1 MRRTP
6 LNCPYSALEEKG
18 DKIMHSV
25 EATGKNVEQAINN
38 ALLELK
44 APREDVDIEI
54 LSMGGFLKKAKVK
67 VSISADAIDKYEKKE
82 ELKKTI
88 NEEKLEEKKAEED
101 KFVEEFL
108 KKKTEI
114 SQPKPEQKKEER
126 KQKVFVD
133 EEYIA
138 PQKKEEQKTGEV
150 VAKLSAEEFLQGVLK
165 SLNLEGNIERT
176 EDDRY
181 IYFNLTG
188 ENLNDLIGYHGDCML
203 ALSQFMNIV
212 CKKDGRKRF
221 VLDVEGYR
229 EKRAESLRELAK
241 RTANKVAKTGRYFKF
256 EPMDPS
262 ERKIIHTALQEDDR
276 VTTLSKGEEPHRYLI
291 VFPKEYR
298 E

>member
-6 LNCPYSALEEKG
+6 LNCPYSALEEKE
-18 DKIMHSV
+18 KNMHSV

-88 NEEKLEEKKAEED
+88 QEEKLEEKKAEQD
-101 KFVEEFL
+101 KFVEDFL
-108 KKKTEI
+108 KKKAEITEE
-114 SQPKPEQKKEER
+114 KPQKEER

-133 EEYIA
+133 EEYVA
-138 PQKKEEQKTGEV
+138 PQKKEEKQEAAEV
-150 VAKLSAEEFLQGVLK
+150 IAKLSAEEFLQGVLK
-165 SLNLEGNIERT
+165 SLNLEGNIEKT

-181 IYFNLTG
+181 VYFNLTG

-203 ALSQFMNIV
+203 ALSQFMNIA
-212 CKKDGRKRF
+212 CRRENRKKF
-221 VLDVEGYR
+221 VLDIEGYR

>member
-1 MRRTP
+1 
-6 LNCPYSALEEKG
+6 
-18 DKIMHSV
+18 MHSV

-88 NEEKLEEKKAEED
+88 QEEKLEEKKAEQD
-101 KFVEEFL
+101 KFVEDFL
-108 KKKTEI
+108 KKKAEITEE
-114 SQPKPEQKKEER
+114 KPQKEER

-133 EEYIA
+133 EEYVA
-138 PQKKEEQKTGEV
+138 PQKKEEKQE
-150 VAKLSAEEFLQGVLK
+150 ASEIIANLSAEEFLQGVLK
-165 SLNLEGNIERT
+165 SLNLEGNIEKT

-181 IYFNLTG
+181 VYFNLTG

-203 ALSQFMNIV
+203 ALSQFMNIA
-212 CKKDGRKRF
+212 CRRENRKKF
-221 VLDVEGYR
+221 VLDIEGYR

>member
-1 MRRTP
+1 
-6 LNCPYSALEEKG
+6 
-18 DKIMHSV
+18 MHSV

-88 NEEKLEEKKAEED
+88 QEEKLEEKKAEQD

-108 KKKTEI
+108 KKKAEITEE
-114 SQPKPEQKKEER
+114 KPQKEER

-133 EEYIA
+133 EEYVA
-138 PQKKEEQKTGEV
+138 PQKKEEKQETSEII
-150 VAKLSAEEFLQGVLK
+150 AKLSAEEFLQGVLK
-165 SLNLEGNIERT
+165 SLNLEGNIEKT

-181 IYFNLTG
+181 VYFNLTG

-203 ALSQFMNIV
+203 ALSQFMNIA
-212 CKKDGRKRF
+212 CRRENRKKF
-221 VLDVEGYR
+221 VLDIEGYR

>member
-1 MRRTP
+1 
-6 LNCPYSALEEKG
+6 
-18 DKIMHSV
+18 MHSV

-88 NEEKLEEKKAEED
+88 QEEKLEEKKAEQD
-101 KFVEEFL
+101 KFVEDFL
-108 KKKTEI
+108 KKKAEITEE
-114 SQPKPEQKKEER
+114 KPQKEER

-133 EEYIA
+133 EEYVA
-138 PQKKEEQKTGEV
+138 PQKKEEKQETSEII
-150 VAKLSAEEFLQGVLK
+150 AKLSAEEFLQGVLK
-165 SLNLEGNIERT
+165 SLNLEGNIEKT

-181 IYFNLTG
+181 VYFNLTG

-203 ALSQFMNIV
+203 ALSQFMNIA
-212 CKKDGRKRF
+212 CRRENRKKF
-221 VLDVEGYR
+221 VLDIEGYR

>member
-6 LNCPYSALEEKG
+6 LNCPYSALEEKE
-18 DKIMHSV
+18 KNMHSV

-88 NEEKLEEKKAEED
+88 QEEKLEEKKVEQD
-101 KFVEEFL
+101 KFVEDFL
-108 KKKTEI
+108 KKKAEITEE
-114 SQPKPEQKKEER
+114 KPQKEER

-133 EEYIA
+133 EEYVA
-138 PQKKEEQKTGEV
+138 PQKKEEKQEAAEV
-150 VAKLSAEEFLQGVLK
+150 IAKLSAEEFLQGVLK
-165 SLNLEGNIERT
+165 SLNLEGNIEKT

-181 IYFNLTG
+181 VYFNLTG

-203 ALSQFMNIV
+203 ALSQFMNIA
-212 CKKDGRKRF
+212 CRRENRKKF
-221 VLDVEGYR
+221 VLDIEGYR

>member
-6 LNCPYSALEEKG
+6 LNCPYSALEEKE
-18 DKIMHSV
+18 KNMHSV

-88 NEEKLEEKKAEED
+88 QEEKLEEKKAEQD

-108 KKKTEI
+108 KKKAEITEE
-114 SQPKPEQKKEER
+114 KPQKEER

-133 EEYIA
+133 EEYVA
-138 PQKKEEQKTGEV
+138 PQKKEETQETAEV
-150 VAKLSAEEFLQGVLK
+150 IAKLSAEEFLQGILK
-165 SLNLEGNIERT
+165 SLNLEGNIEKT

-181 IYFNLTG
+181 VYFNLTG

-203 ALSQFMNIV
+203 ALSQFMNIA
-212 CKKDGRKRF
+212 CRRENRKKF
-221 VLDVEGYR
+221 VLDIEGYR

>member
-1 MRRTP
+1 
-6 LNCPYSALEEKG
+6 
-18 DKIMHSV
+18 MHSV

-82 ELKKTI
+82 ELRKTI
-88 NEEKLEEKKAEED
+88 QEEKLEEKKAEQD
-101 KFVEEFL
+101 KFVEDFL
-108 KKKTEI
+108 KKKAEITEE
-114 SQPKPEQKKEER
+114 KPQKEER

-133 EEYIA
+133 EEYVA
-138 PQKKEEQKTGEV
+138 PQKKEEKQETSEV
-150 VAKLSAEEFLQGVLK
+150 IAKLSAEEFLQGILK
-165 SLNLEGNIERT
+165 SLNLEGNIEKT

-181 IYFNLTG
+181 VYFNLTG

-203 ALSQFMNIV
+203 ALSQFMNIA
-212 CKKDGRKRF
+212 CRRENRKKF
-221 VLDVEGYR
+221 VLDIEGYR

>member
-1 MRRTP
+1 
-6 LNCPYSALEEKG
+6 
-18 DKIMHSV
+18 MHSV

-67 VSISADAIDKYEKKE
+67 VSISADAIEKYEKKE
-82 ELKKTI
+82 DLKKSI
-88 NEEKLEEKKAEED
+88 QEEKLEEKKAEQD
-101 KFVEEFL
+101 KFVEDFL
-108 KKKTEI
+108 KKKAEITEAE
-114 SQPKPEQKKEER
+114 PKQEDR

-133 EEYIA
+133 EEYVA
-138 PQKKEEQKTGEV
+138 PQKHEERQESEI

-165 SLNLEGNIERT
+165 SLNLEGNIEKT
-176 EDDRY
+176 EDERY
-181 IYFNLTG
+181 VYFNLTG

-203 ALSQFMNIV
+203 ALSQFMNIA
-212 CKKDGRKRF
+212 CKRENRKKF
-221 VLDVEGYR
+221 ILDVEGYR

-262 ERKIIHTALQEDDR
+262 ERKIIHTALQDDDR

-291 VFPKEYR
+291 VFPKEYKD
-298 E
+298 

>member
-1 MRRTP
+1 
-6 LNCPYSALEEKG
+6 
-18 DKIMHSV
+18 MHSV

-88 NEEKLEEKKAEED
+88 NEEKLEEKKAEQD

-108 KKKTEI
+108 KKKAEI

-212 CKKDGRKRF
+212 CKKEDRKRF

>member
-1 MRRTP
+1 
-6 LNCPYSALEEKG
+6 
-18 DKIMHSV
+18 MHSV

-88 NEEKLEEKKAEED
+88 NEEKLEEKKAEQD

-108 KKKTEI
+108 KKKAEI

-212 CKKDGRKRF
+212 CK
-221 VLDVEGYR
+221 
-229 EKRAESLRELAK
+229 
-241 RTANKVAKTGRYFKF
+241 
-256 EPMDPS
+256 
-262 ERKIIHTALQEDDR
+262 
-276 VTTLSKGEEPHRYLI
+276 
-291 VFPKEYR
+291 
-298 E
+298 